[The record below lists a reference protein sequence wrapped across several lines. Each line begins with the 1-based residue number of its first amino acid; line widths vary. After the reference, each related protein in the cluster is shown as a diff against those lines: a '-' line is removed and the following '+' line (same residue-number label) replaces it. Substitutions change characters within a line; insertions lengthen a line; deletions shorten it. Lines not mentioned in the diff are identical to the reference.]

1 MVALSLSQQEAKLL
15 LR

>member
-1 MVALSLSQQEAKLL
+1 VYQHQQEAKLL